1 MNGLQQ
7 VTVSALFIAIC
18 HLFGAIDTHPKSPE
32 VTGFVALTFSILQ
45 ILLILAWKHLSL
57 PPQVIS
63 EFEASPDSFSYRIPN
78 LSRNRQYSVWVVAV
92 TAAGR
97 GNSSEII
104 TVEPLAKGTGTASQS
119 QPGFCAA
126 DCWQNGPLLWPLR
139 ASLRVGFVTLQKA
152 R

>member
-1 MNGLQQ
+1 
-7 VTVSALFIAIC
+7 VSALFIAIC
-18 HLFGAIDTHPKSPE
+18 HLFGAIDTHSKYPE
-32 VTGFVALTFSILQ
+32 VTGFVALSLANVFQIPFILV
-45 ILLILAWKHLSL
+45 WKHLSL

-104 TVEPLAKGTGTASQS
+104 TVEPLAKGTVTEFLRQS
-119 QPGFCAA
+119 
-126 DCWQNGPLLWPLR
+126 R
-139 ASLRVGFVTLQKA
+139 TLQC
-152 R
+152 

>member
-1 MNGLQQ
+1 M
-7 VTVSALFIAIC
+7 A
-18 HLFGAIDTHPKSPE
+18 HKSPNLNKTNLQTRHRHKFTE
-32 VTGFVALTFSILQ
+32 YEWLATSPCVCSVYRHLPSAWTNWYSSEEPRSNRLYSTQIFLQ

-104 TVEPLAKGTGTASQS
+104 TVEPLAKGTGTAAHS
-119 QPGFCAA
+119 QP
-126 DCWQNGPLLWPLR
+126 R
-139 ASLRVGFVTLQKA
+139 ALSC
-152 R
+152 

>member
-1 MNGLQQ
+1 M
-7 VTVSALFIAIC
+7 
-18 HLFGAIDTHPKSPE
+18 
-32 VTGFVALTFSILQ
+32 
-45 ILLILAWKHLSL
+45 
-57 PPQVIS
+57 IS

-104 TVEPLAKGTGTASQS
+104 TVEPLAKGIGDSCS
-119 QPGFCAA
+119 
-126 DCWQNGPLLWPLR
+126 GPARAQLALP
-139 ASLRVGFVTLQKA
+139 ASLRVGFVRSPFSSLRKA

>member
-1 MNGLQQ
+1 M
-7 VTVSALFIAIC
+7 SALFIAVC
-18 HLFGAIDTHPKSPE
+18 HLSGAIDTHSKFPE
-32 VTGFVALTFSILQ
+32 VTGFVALSLEDFLQ
-45 ILLILAWKHLSL
+45 ILFILVWKHLSL

-104 TVEPLAKGTGTASQS
+104 TVEPLAKGMVTVLFKAIQNFTMLITVIIGT
-119 QPGFCAA
+119 
-126 DCWQNGPLLWPLR
+126 WLLY
-139 ASLRVGFVTLQKA
+139 ASLLTESGICQG
-152 R
+152 